1 MAKLREMKAE
11 IFLTLTG
18 LDETLAQTIH
28 TRYRYRLEDIVYN
41 ARFADILSM
50 HADGTRIIDF
60 DKFHD
65 LEMLDDTK
73 PKGA

>member
-1 MAKLREMKAE
+1 MRSTSCARWRPKY
-11 IFLTLTG
+11 FLTLTG

-41 ARFADILSM
+41 ARFTDVLSM
-50 HADGTRIIDF
+50 EEGVRVINF

-65 LEMLDDTK
+65 IEMLDESK
-73 PKGA
+73 Q

>member
-1 MAKLREMKAE
+1 MQAE

-28 TRYRYRLEDIVYN
+28 TRYRYQLDDIVYH

-50 HADGTRIIDF
+50 RPDGTRVIDF
-60 DKFHD
+60 DKFHE
-65 LEMLDDTK
+65 LETNDER
-73 PKGA
+73 KGDSGA